1 MPGFSLIWPITPA
14 SDDCVTSVVAALWV
28 ALSCDSFWDFV
39 SFWCILGSILWDGL
53 LLKFVGCYFSWINWS
68 HQFGW
73 RRLQRQRHF
82 CHILPRACVAAMVL
96 TVNADGQTAWWT
108 SPSLLPLSTAGC
120 VEGTLQPAPE
130 QLGVS
135 FLLFEGWTS
144 ETTWVSFAQDTYFS
158 SPLWAFVWIHGCL
171 FYPLDSNPVSFYF

>member
-1 MPGFSLIWPITPA
+1 MPGFSLIWPNTPRFRWLCYICCC
-14 SDDCVTSVVAALWV
+14 SPLGCSQLWQFLRLCV
-28 ALSCDSFWDFV
+28 
-39 SFWCILGSILWDGL
+39 ILMHTG
-53 LLKFVGCYFSWINWS
+53 KYFVGWSSVEICWVLFSWINWS

-82 CHILPRACVAAMVL
+82 CHILPRVCVAVMVL
-96 TVNADGQTAWWT
+96 TVSADGQTAWWT
-108 SPSLLPLSTAGC
+108 SPSLLPLSIAGC

-144 ETTWVSFAQDTYFS
+144 ETTWVSFAQDTHFS